1 MGFADGR
8 IRITNVN
15 VEDISDLSN
24 YIEYPIHDNKRGT
37 VKLCFSQGN
46 HMLYTYG
53 DDGNIFSLIFQCDYS
68 VVEKCKISVSDLPQ
82 YPEFTVSEKK
92 NDNNYKYKS

>member
-1 MGFADGR
+1 MGFVDGR

-15 VEDISDLSN
+15 IEDISDFSD

-37 VKLCFSQGN
+37 VKLCFSQDN

-53 DDGNIFSLIFQCDYS
+53 DDGNIFSLMFQCDYS
-68 VVEKCKISVSDLPQ
+68 FVEKNMISISDLPQ
-82 YPEFTVSEKK
+82 SPELSVSEKK
-92 NDNNYKYKS
+92 KR